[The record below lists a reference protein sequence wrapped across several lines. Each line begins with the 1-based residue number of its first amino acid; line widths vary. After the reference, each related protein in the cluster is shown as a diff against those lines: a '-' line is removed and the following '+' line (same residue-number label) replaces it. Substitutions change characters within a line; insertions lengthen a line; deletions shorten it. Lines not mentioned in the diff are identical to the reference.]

1 VLAFE
6 RSRGMNLLIKLRPN
20 TNIEWFDERLR
31 CVYPP
36 LKDCG
41 IIYEVAA
48 DGKHIR
54 VIASVN
60 DEEAHSFTGEV
71 ILISPQ
77 VVSVQRA

>member
-1 VLAFE
+1 
-6 RSRGMNLLIKLRPN
+6 MNLRIKLRPN
-20 TNIEWFDERLR
+20 TNTKWFQGRLLQ
-31 CVYPP
+31 VKPS

-54 VIASVN
+54 VLVSVN
-60 DEEAHSFTGEV
+60 DEEAQSFTREV

-77 VVSVQRA
+77 VISVSRA